1 MKARNRCPR
10 PAGRAKL
17 HRSLQPE
24 KSSPSAAP
32 SLAGAIWAVWDKD
45 FRSEWRSRAA
55 LNAVALFSVAA
66 PVALGFALAKQT
78 LPPEALGGL
87 LWTTLFFA
95 ALLGL
100 PRAFVKEEESGTA
113 ALLRLHFSSD
123 AVLWGKV
130 LGQIALLVATQL
142 AAIPLFVLLLGAR
155 VESPALLLL
164 AIVLG
169 DVGLAVSSSVLGAMA
184 AQARSKG
191 ALFSALAVP
200 IMLPLLASLSV
211 ATGAAFGARIDAA
224 PALQVVAAFDLVLL
238 AAAWMTFEWVWN

>member
-1 MKARNRCPR
+1 M
-10 PAGRAKL
+10 RAKL
-17 HRSLQPE
+17 HFSLQPQ
-24 KSSPSAAP
+24 KPSSYASFRA
-32 SLAGAIWAVWDKD
+32 SAGAIWAVWDKD

-66 PVALGFALAKQT
+66 PVALGFALAKQK

-113 ALLRLHFSSD
+113 SLLRLHFSSD

-130 LGQIALLVATQL
+130 LGQLALLGATQI
-142 AAIPLFVLLLGAR
+142 AAVPLFVLLLGAR
-155 VESPALLLL
+155 VESPLLLLL

-169 DVGLAVSSSVLGAMA
+169 DVGLAVSSSILGAMA

-200 IMLPLLASLSV
+200 LMLPLLASLSV
-211 ATGAAFGARIDAA
+211 ATGAAFGAQIEAA
-224 PALQVVAAFDLVLL
+224 PSLQVVAAFDLVLL
-238 AAAWMTFEWVWN
+238 AAAWMTFDFVWS

>member
-1 MKARNRCPR
+1 MRQSTNAAR
-10 PAGRAKL
+10 
-17 HRSLQPE
+17 
-24 KSSPSAAP
+24 
-32 SLAGAIWAVWDKD
+32 AIWAVWDKD

-66 PVALGFALAKQT
+66 PVALGFALAKQK

-87 LWTTLFFA
+87 LWVTLFFA

-130 LGQIALLVATQL
+130 LGQLALLAVTQI
-142 AAIPLFVLLLGAR
+142 AAVPLFILLLGAR
-155 VESPALLLL
+155 VEAPLLLLL
-164 AIVLG
+164 AVVFG
-169 DVGLAVSSSVLGAMA
+169 DIGLAVSSAILGAMA

-200 IMLPLLASLSV
+200 LMLPLLASLGV
-211 ATGAAFGARIDAA
+211 ATGAAFGAQLDAW
-224 PALQVVAAFDLVLL
+224 PSLQVVAAFDVVLL
-238 AAAWMTFEWVWN
+238 AAAWMTFDFVWN

>member
-1 MKARNRCPR
+1 MLSKNA
-10 PAGRAKL
+10 A
-17 HRSLQPE
+17 
-24 KSSPSAAP
+24 SPSL
-32 SLAGAIWAVWDKD
+32 SRSIWAVWEKD

-66 PVALGFALAKQT
+66 PVALGWSLAKQK

-130 LGQIALLVATQL
+130 LGQLALLVVTQI
-142 AAIPLFVLLLGAR
+142 AAVPLFVLLLGAR
-155 VESPALLLL
+155 VEAPFLLLL
-164 AIVLG
+164 AVVLG
-169 DVGLAVSSSVLGAMA
+169 DVGLAVSSSILGAMA

-200 IMLPLLASLSV
+200 LMLPLLASLSV
-211 ATGAAFGARIDAA
+211 ATGAAFGAKIDAA
-224 PALQVVAAFDLVLL
+224 PALQVVAAFDVVLL
-238 AAAWMTFEWVWN
+238 AAAWMTFDFVWN

>member
-1 MKARNRCPR
+1 MKLPLSVPSETNQNAPRARQTSTAR
-10 PAGRAKL
+10 
-17 HRSLQPE
+17 
-24 KSSPSAAP
+24 
-32 SLAGAIWAVWDKD
+32 AIWAVWQKD
-45 FRSEWRSRAA
+45 FRSEWRVRAA

-66 PVALGFALAKQT
+66 PVALGYSVATQKLE
-78 LPPEALGGL
+78 PEVLGGL

-113 ALLRLHFSSD
+113 SLLRLHFSSD

-130 LGQIALLVATQL
+130 LGQLALLGVTQL
-142 AAIPLFVLLLGAR
+142 AAVPLFILLLGAR
-155 VESPALLLL
+155 VEAPLLLL
-164 AIVLG
+164 FTVILG
-169 DVGLAVSSSVLGAMA
+169 DVGLAVSSSILGAMA

-200 IMLPLLASLSV
+200 LMLPLLASLSI
-211 ATGAAFGARIDAA
+211 AAGAAFGARVEAA

-238 AAAWMTFEWVWN
+238 AGAWMTFEFVWD